1 MSIGIEKFFRTLDA
15 CIFILND
22 AGEIQYSSMQSKL
35 LLGYADIVK
44 YNFFEFISSDADSIK
59 RQFNAL
65 DAGESID
72 LTCRLVKKGTKT
84 FEISAYAWF
93 NDEDEKQI
101 CVTFHVENF
110 INSLRKD
117 LMQKTDQI
125 ELLSK
130 STTIRNGELSES
142 IQEILKACS
151 LATDAQRINVW
162 LLNQHSQTLNCLG
175 SYDSRINSLVPEK
188 SIDTIQIPSY
198 FDLFETDKI
207 INVADTFNSPITKE
221 LKKDYLVPNDIQ
233 ALMDVP
239 LRIGGEI
246 VGVICFENV
255 GSTRIWTL
263 QDLKFGLIAAQ
274 MVSLALE
281 SNQKKILQQ
290 QLEASIK
297 EKETLVKE
305 TYHRVKNNLTI
316 INSLIRLQE
325 QKVKDN
331 YHLDL
336 LSDLQNKIRS
346 ISNLHELLYKTE
358 KFHSIPL
365 KKYLEDLIHNIQYSL
380 KNYDSGI
387 NLTLEFEDVEVD
399 TSFAIPLGLIINE
412 AVTNAYK
419 HAFPDQMNGEINIS
433 LSPFGNQHVLKIKD
447 NGVGFDIQNRTSSFG
462 LDILEGLVEQI
473 DGSLQYSSMNGFC
486 IEVKF

>member
-1 MSIGIEKFFRTLDA
+1 MSLGIEKFFRTLDA

-22 AGEIQYSSMQSKL
+22 KGEIQYSSMQSRL

-44 YNFFEFISSDADSIK
+44 FNFFDFISSDATELK
-59 RQFNAL
+59 KQFNAL
-65 DAGESID
+65 DAGESIE

-93 NDEDEKQI
+93 SDEDEKQI

-110 INSLRKD
+110 IHSLRKD
-117 LMQKTDQI
+117 LIQKTDQI

-130 STTIRNGELSES
+130 STTIRSGELSES
-142 IQEILKACS
+142 IQEILQACS
-151 LATDAQRINVW
+151 LATDAQRVNVW
-162 LLNQHSQTLNCLG
+162 LLNHTTQTLNCLG
-175 SYDSRINSLVPEK
+175 SYDSQIDSLVSEK
-188 SIDTIQIPSY
+188 SLDTIQIPSY
-198 FDLFETDKI
+198 FDLFETEKI

-221 LKKDYLVPNDIQ
+221 LKQDYLQPNDIQ

-239 LRIGGEI
+239 LRIAGEI

-255 GSTRIWTL
+255 GTTRIWTL

-290 QLEASIK
+290 QLQTSIK

-316 INSLIRLQE
+316 INSLIHLQE

-336 LSDLQNKIRS
+336 LTDLQNKIRS

-358 KFHSIPL
+358 KFNSIPL
-365 KKYLEDLIHNIQYSL
+365 KKYLEDLIHNIQFSL
-380 KNYDSGI
+380 RNYDSGI
-387 NLTLEFEDVEVD
+387 LLKLQFEDVEVD
-399 TSFAIPLGLIINE
+399 TSYAIPLGLIINE

-419 HAFPDQMNGEINIS
+419 HAFPDQMAGEITIS
-433 LSPFGNQHVLKIKD
+433 LSQVGSQHVLKIED
-447 NGVGFDIQNRTSSFG
+447 NGIGFDIQNRSSSFG

-473 DGSLQYSSMNGFC
+473 DGSLRYSSTQGFC
-486 IEVKF
+486 VEVHF